1 MQNRHPVARTSLTC
15 HTYRCR
21 RHPSPGKLRGR
32 VPEAFALIYHAPLRL
47 LKIGGPS
54 TAPAMLLPC
63 YCPKTAQQTPFKSPP
78 STRIEGKA
86 SVAPTVRSTA
96 VTRASGAPP
105 AAVGGAAFGP
115 TSSDA
120 VSEHGHGHH
129 LFRTESETGAAVAR
143 SRAGFSCLLY
153 TSPSPRD

>member
-1 MQNRHPVARTSLTC
+1 M
-15 HTYRCR
+15 
-21 RHPSPGKLRGR
+21 GR
-32 VPEAFALIYHAPLRL
+32 ALPLL
-47 LKIGGPS
+47 
-54 TAPAMLLPC
+54 C
-63 YCPKTAQQTPFKSPP
+63 YCPKSAQQTPFKSPP
-78 STRIEGKA
+78 STRIERLA

-129 LFRTESETGAAVAR
+129 LFQTESETGAAVAR
-143 SRAGFSCLLY
+143 SRAGFSMGGIMHGWQLGLFFSKMKSIDLAKLANLVGRPISLFTEERY
-153 TSPSPRD
+153 RSKMADLARAHAGIQ

>member
-1 MQNRHPVARTSLTC
+1 M
-15 HTYRCR
+15 
-21 RHPSPGKLRGR
+21 GR
-32 VPEAFALIYHAPLRL
+32 ALPLL
-47 LKIGGPS
+47 
-54 TAPAMLLPC
+54 C
-63 YCPKTAQQTPFKSPP
+63 YCPKSAQQTPFKSPP
-78 STRIEGKA
+78 STRIERLA

-129 LFRTESETGAAVAR
+129 LFQTESETGAAIAR
-143 SRAGFSCLLY
+143 SRAGFSRGGIMRYSVDPMGGRWAGTKNSSIDVDLLQ
-153 TSPSPRD
+153 TVHALARKTRCIVENAHVCQLVFW